1 MSGYTNDVTG
11 QYDSD
16 EDQLRLEVTRPA
28 LDAGL
33 VVEDAD
39 GNPTRLAKVY
49 VYGFDDLLLVVDAE
63 HVSPSDRAA
72 LVASAAQETS
82 VVHRGAAASVSTAD
96 TGYQVQLPGCKL
108 AGFHRGDTAH
118 ISAAQGVLVIHDG
131 GQARLAGELTGR
143 RQAQT
148 GGDP

>member
-16 EDQLRLEVTRPA
+16 EDPLRLEVTRPA

-39 GNPTRLAKVY
+39 GSATRLAKVY

-63 HVSPSDRAA
+63 HVSPSDRAV
-72 LVASAAQETS
+72 LVA
-82 VVHRGAAASVSTAD
+82 
-96 TGYQVQLPGCKL
+96 
-108 AGFHRGDTAH
+108 
-118 ISAAQGVLVIHDG
+118 SAAQGVLVIHDG
-131 GQARLAGELTGR
+131 GQARLAGDLTGR